1 MKNNNNSIDILK
13 ILKTIIGITVLIMIV
28 APILVNVFMY
38 FSFPTVKDLGNKEW
52 IGFWGSYIGGCFGG
66 FCTLVTIY
74 LTIRYYEKQ
83 ESEHKTELANQM
95 EKHEEEMKNEL
106 LRKYRPL
113 LILRPNGGSGLEEKY
128 NPFSLHVSN
137 LSEYAAINVIVDG
150 VYEPKIDRNT
160 EIVMSIKSVKKDGG
174 YNEFLSVQA
183 DDVVGHEYIWKYQL
197 KEIEGIAEN
206 NGRKSERY
214 YYKIIETSVY
224 KGYKQDKIEMRGDRA
239 EMSDF
244 PLYLN
249 TVAGGLDRR
258 DQTIGGFSFVVKIY
272 AVPVVEII
280 G

>member
-28 APILVNVFMY
+28 APILVNVIMY

-214 YYKIIETSVY
+214 YYKIIE
-224 KGYKQDKIEMRGDRA
+224 E
-239 EMSDF
+239 
-244 PLYLN
+244 
-249 TVAGGLDRR
+249 
-258 DQTIGGFSFVVKIY
+258 TIK
-272 AVPVVEII
+272 
-280 G
+280 

>member
-1 MKNNNNSIDILK
+1 MDS
-13 ILKTIIGITVLIMIV
+13 
-28 APILVNVFMY
+28 
-38 FSFPTVKDLGNKEW
+38 
-52 IGFWGSYIGGCFGG
+52 FWGSYIGGCFGG

-160 EIVMSIKSVKKDGG
+160 EIVMSIKSVKRMED
-174 YNEFLSVQA
+174 
-183 DDVVGHEYIWKYQL
+183 I
-197 KEIEGIAEN
+197 
-206 NGRKSERY
+206 
-214 YYKIIETSVY
+214 
-224 KGYKQDKIEMRGDRA
+224 
-239 EMSDF
+239 MS
-244 PLYLN
+244 
-249 TVAGGLDRR
+249 
-258 DQTIGGFSFVVKIY
+258 S
-272 AVPVVEII
+272 
-280 G
+280 